1 MEPGV
6 GTMCPSGPTMN
17 QIRGEVGSLMDDS
30 AWPRWVGRWEVGL
43 VGGSVGGFLDG
54 RLGAQV
60 VAGGVKHV
68 E

>member
-1 MEPGV
+1 
-6 GTMCPSGPTMN
+6 MN
-17 QIRGEVGSLMDDS
+17 QIRGEMGSLMDDS
-30 AWPRWVGRWEVGL
+30 AWPRWVGRWVVGL

-68 E
+68 